1 MRSQR
6 VGHDWTTFTCLEW
19 RSSSLEWRASCP
31 NIFTK
36 NMLCVRHCSRHCA
49 KSFQLCLTICNPM
62 DCSLPGCSVH
72 GILQARILEWVAMP
86 SSRGSSRP
94 RDWTHISCG
103 SYTGGGFFLKT
114 EPPEKPILDPRTQ
127 QKVLNNNKKISILLG
142 RCILTVGAEGRT

>member
-6 VGHDWTTFTCLEW
+6 VGHDWANFTCLEW

-36 NMLCVRHCSRHCA
+36 HMLCVRHCSRHCA
-49 KSFQLCLTICNPM
+49 KSLQSCLTLQPYGLEPVRLLCPW
-62 DCSLPGCSVH
+62 DSPGKKSGVGFH
-72 GILQARILEWVAMP
+72 ALLQGISQ
-86 SSRGSSRP
+86 P

-103 SYTGGGFFLKT
+103 SYIGGGFFFTT

-127 QKVLNNNKKISILLG
+127 QIVLKKISILLG
-142 RCILTVGAEGRT
+142 CCIRIEGAGGRT